1 MELTIKEYDERLEYS
16 QKNRSKVRK
25 DLVKQDIDSDTCTD
39 RFTPLY
45 RWQTVYLRA
54 DYKLTHTEVCVY
66 AHIYGTKYCYE
77 TTERIS
83 ENTACSVKG
92 VRTAVESLIK
102 KGLIFAETDTIVV
115 NGIPRKQRVLSVNTE
130 IAEKYEK
137 SSMKHKRG
145 SVGYNLLPHKAVKRK
160 TNRYIDNIP
169 YHEPTEEDILLR
181 RYHEAM
187 MGLLPEERTPYEE
200 WKQQYLTKV

>member
-145 SVGYNLLPHKAVKRK
+145 SVGYDNDLFVSLVKKVKAGEMTARKAMEELNMKPNTFYRRVK
-160 TNRYIDNIP
+160 
-169 YHEPTEEDILLR
+169 ELEGE
-181 RYHEAM
+181 
-187 MGLLPEERTPYEE
+187 
-200 WKQQYLTKV
+200 

>member
-1 MELTIKEYDERLEYS
+1 MELTIKQAEERLEYS

-25 DLVKQDIDSDTCTD
+25 DLVKQDMDSDTCAD

-66 AHIYGTKYCYE
+66 AHIYGLPYDCYE

-115 NGIPRKQRVLSVNTE
+115 NGIPHKQRILSVNKE
-130 IAEKYEK
+130 IAEKY
-137 SSMKHKRG
+137 
-145 SVGYNLLPHKAVKRK
+145 KRK
-160 TNRYIDNIP
+160 DS
-169 YHEPTEEDILLR
+169 
-181 RYHEAM
+181 
-187 MGLLPEERTPYEE
+187 
-200 WKQQYLTKV
+200 

>member
-1 MELTIKEYDERLEYS
+1 MYLKMELTVKQAEERLEYS

-39 RFTPLY
+39 RFTMLY
-45 RWQTVYLRA
+45 RWQTVYLKA
-54 DYKLTHTEVCVY
+54 DYELTHTEVCVY

-83 ENTACSVKG
+83 ENIACSVRSVK
-92 VRTAVESLIK
+92 TAINSLVD
-102 KGLIFAETDTIVV
+102 KGLIFAETNTIEV

-137 SSMKHKRG
+137 PSMKNKRG
-145 SVGYNLLPHKAVKRK
+145 SKGYNL
-160 TNRYIDNIP
+160 RY
-169 YHEPTEEDILLR
+169 
-181 RYHEAM
+181 
-187 MGLLPEERTPYEE
+187 
-200 WKQQYLTKV
+200 

>member
-1 MELTIKEYDERLEYS
+1 MELTIKEYDERLEYK

-25 DLVKQDIDSDTCTD
+25 DLVKQDIDSDTCAD

-83 ENTACSVKG
+83 ENTACSVKS
-92 VRTAVESLIK
+92 VRTAVDSLID
-102 KGLIFAETDTIVV
+102 KGLIFAETNTIEV
-115 NGIPRKQRVLSVNTE
+115 NGIPRKQRILSVNKE

-137 SSMKHKRG
+137 PSMKHKRG
-145 SVGYNLLPHKAVKRK
+145 SAGYNLLPHKADKRRN
-160 TNRYIDNIP
+160 NRYIDNIP
-169 YHEPTEEDILLR
+169 YQEPTEEEQLIKKYR
-181 RYHEAM
+181 EAM
-187 MGLLPEERTPYEE
+187 MGLLPEERTKYEE
-200 WKQQYLTKV
+200 WKQQYLTMV